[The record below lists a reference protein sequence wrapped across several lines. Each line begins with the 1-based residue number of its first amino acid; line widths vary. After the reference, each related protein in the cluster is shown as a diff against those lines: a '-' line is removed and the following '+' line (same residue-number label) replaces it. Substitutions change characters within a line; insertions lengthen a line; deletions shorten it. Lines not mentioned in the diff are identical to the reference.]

1 MKAMFKMKM
10 TGAND
15 RMKMLTFMVLSA
27 VLAMAWVFV
36 NVGNQVEIDQA
47 RFADA
52 SEQMVLSQSLAK
64 YTLAAT
70 TGDTDAFAKLET
82 SRDRFTAIIDR
93 QMADFGEASGI
104 TDTTEFHVLID
115 LDNSWRGFRYNIDE
129 VLEGQSLILATA
141 EATSLMSEAM
151 PQMMEHTQDIVDTL
165 VKNGASA
172 KQVRLASQ
180 QAVLGQR
187 IVNSLNGV
195 MSGERVESAAVSFGK
210 DTREF
215 GRVLDGFMRGTGG
228 IKALKG
234 KSLQSKIQKIA
245 LLFSQVSDN
254 VGSIVENSEELVAIQ
269 AAATAITGQSE
280 TLFDAAKQLN
290 VVLDSIPENRLVSK
304 ELAYLLGTV
313 TLLILFWIGFEI
325 LRSQR
330 ARSRQAEEENARNQ
344 EAIMR
349 LLDEMGDLAA
359 GDLTVHT
366 TVSEDFT
373 GSIADSINVTVDSL
387 RGLVKT
393 INDTSTQL
401 SSSVQ
406 ETDEVAG
413 NLLLAS
419 MQQSRDIT
427 DASSAI
433 NEISGSMNDVASK
446 ASESSKVAMRSVEIA
461 KNGGEAV
468 QRTMN
473 GMDTIREHIQETS
486 KRIKRLGES
495 SQEIGDIVELIND
508 IAEQTN
514 ILALNAS
521 IQAAMAGEAGRGFA
535 VVADEVQRLAERSA
549 NATRQIEALVKT
561 IQADTNE
568 AVISMEKSTTGVVN
582 GAQLAENASSSLE
595 EIESISD
602 QLADLIQNIS
612 NSARSQAE
620 AASDLT
626 STMQGIQQVTT
637 QATAGTE
644 QTSRS
649 IGNLSRLA
657 QDLDTTVAGF
667 KLPQ

>member
-151 PQMMEHTQDIVDTL
+151 PQMMEHTQDIVDIL

-172 KQVRLASQ
+172 NQVRLASQ